1 MKGEG
6 VRLSKLQNLTS
17 SNVPRIFAVI
27 PARGGSK
34 GIIGKNL
41 RKLGPNSLVGLK
53 VMQAKSSLCQEV
65 YVSTEDAKIEKEAV
79 SSGAKVIQRP
89 SDLAQDDTSTDA
101 VLLHAIDELE
111 LQDSDVLVL
120 LQTTSPFLKS
130 EQINKCIQKLV
141 DEPNLSS
148 VITIRFGHPFM
159 WREEDGLINPVGH
172 SREKRPRRQDLG
184 VEGWE
189 TGGCYAIRVSA
200 LRKQRVRYPQPT
212 SGISV
217 NQIEALDID
226 TIEDLELAQR
236 LVEILD

>member
-1 MKGEG
+1 M
-6 VRLSKLQNLTS
+6 
-17 SNVPRIFAVI
+17 RIAAVI

-34 GIIGKNL
+34 GITRKNL
-41 RKLGPNSLVGLK
+41 RKLGSNSLLGLK
-53 VMQAKSSLCQEV
+53 VRHAKLSQCNEV
-65 YVSTEDAKIEKEAV
+65 YVSTEDTEIANEGVEYGSKIIK
-79 SSGAKVIQRP
+79 RP
-89 SDLAQDDTSTDA
+89 LELAQDDTSTDA

-130 EQINKCIQKLV
+130 EQIDKCIQKLV

-212 SGISV
+212 AGISV
-217 NQIEALDID
+217 NQVEALDID